1 MLQISVDWDK
11 KNLQVSEVSSSTRNQ
26 PVVRTIVTIAGK
38 TYKGTNMAFQMMLGG
53 LVAAIALSPKTL
65 SGISAPVEG
74 VTFSSSNPEVA
85 SVDAAGIVT
94 TVSVGIT
101 TISISAD
108 ALIGEGVVTITD
120 TLEIEVTPELAATL
134 NPTITL
140 VEPA

>member
-1 MLQISVDWDK
+1 
-11 KNLQVSEVSSSTRNQ
+11 
-26 PVVRTIVTIAGK
+26 
-38 TYKGTNMAFQMMLGG
+38 MLGG

-74 VTFSSSNPEVA
+74 ITFISSNPEVA

-94 TVSVGIT
+94 AVSVGVT

-108 ALIGEGVVTITD
+108 ALIGEGVVALAD
-120 TLEIEVTPELAATL
+120 TLEVEVTPELAATL